1 MLNFFNGRLSL
12 ATRLVLVSLLFL
24 GSAIFPT
31 ALLVMQAD
39 REVSFSEKER
49 SGVEF
54 LQQAWQATLKGGAV
68 DTATAESSFGAGA
81 AAAALGEA
89 SSEADQIAAGLKLIQ
104 QVADGSNLTLD
115 PELDSFYAMDAATV
129 RIPATL
135 KAAREFEAMVQAQRE
150 TGNRDLEVKIAGENL
165 RAAAGSAVSSIQ
177 ASITN
182 NASGETRAALEKPM
196 AALESEVAALLNA
209 SSAGDFGA
217 RTDRF
222 EGVLDD
228 SWKATATE
236 LDRLL
241 EVRIAGLRSRLE
253 GELAIVGL
261 LLAIACALSFLVST
275 GLAGRF
281 KKLTA
286 SMDKLRAGDF
296 KSDIPYTEDTN
307 ETGSI
312 ANTLRFLRDD
322 VNQRIVRDAEQA
334 ELAMLGPAGYVK
346 AISVTQ
352 AVVEYQP
359 DGTLVTANENFLQ
372 LTGYSLEEVVGKPH
386 AIFLSPEDARD
397 PKQSNLWNRLN
408 HGDSVSGKFMNVGKK
423 GGEIWLQA
431 SYNPIV
437 DKNGQVVK
445 VVQIAA
451 DITAAELKANE
462 QSANIDAIQ
471 RAQAVI
477 EFKLDGTILTANA
490 NFLTT
495 MGYSLNEIAGQHHSM
510 FASPAFAGSPE
521 YRAFWERV
529 NRGEPVSGKFM
540 RQAKGGRE
548 VWIEASYNLV
558 LDLRGNPYKVV
569 KFANDITQV
578 ELERRAAEA
587 ERAAN
592 AAAQEKVVSGLARGL
607 SDLAAGNLTARIAE
621 PFPGKYET
629 LRSDF
634 NNAMDELQEAMR
646 GIVGNAHSI
655 SSGAGEI
662 SQAADDL
669 SRRTEQQ
676 AASLEETAAALDQ
689 ITATVRKAADN
700 AKQASSIVAV
710 AHSDAEESRQVVNG
724 AVAAMASIN
733 ASSRQISQILG
744 VIDEISFQTNLLALN
759 AGVEAARAGDAGRG
773 FAVVASEVRAL
784 AQRSSEAAKE
794 IKELISVSSQ
804 HVGTGV
810 DLVGKAGTALN
821 VIVGKVSEISALVA
835 EIAVASQE
843 QSSGLGEIN
852 TAINQMDQVTQ
863 QNAAMVE
870 ESTAAS
876 HQLRREAAELTE
888 LTARFQT
895 GAELDRAA
903 TQRPAAAAPKTP
915 VHQQRQRVAQFAAQG
930 SARPKPTDGWQDF

>member
-12 ATRLVLVSLLFL
+12 AARLTLVSVLFL
-24 GSAIFPT
+24 ASAIFPT

-39 REVSFSEKER
+39 REIRFSEKER
-49 SGVEF
+49 SGVDF
-54 LQQAWQATLKGGAV
+54 LQDAWHATLKGGTV
-68 DTATAESSFGAGA
+68 DSATAEASFGAGA
-81 AAAALGEA
+81 AAAALGKAVTEA
-89 SSEADQIAAGLKLIQ
+89 EQIPAGLKLIQ

-135 KAAREFEAMVQAQRE
+135 KAAREFEAMLQAQRE

-165 RAAAGSAVSSIQ
+165 RAAAGAAVSSIQ

-196 AALESEVAALLNA
+196 AAIESEVAALLNSA
-209 SSAGDFGA
+209 SNGDFGA
-217 RTDRF
+217 QADRF
-222 EGVLDD
+222 EAVLDE
-228 SWKATATE
+228 SWKATAAE
-236 LDRLL
+236 LERLL
-241 EVRIAGLRSRLE
+241 NVRIDGLRSRLE
-253 GELAIVGL
+253 GQIVIVGI
-261 LLAIACALSFLVST
+261 LLAIACALAWFVST

-296 KSDIPYTEDTN
+296 QSEIPYTDDKN

-312 ANTLRFLRDD
+312 ANTLSFLRDD
-322 VNQRIVRDAEQA
+322 VNQRIVKDAEQA

-372 LTGYSLEEVVGKPH
+372 LTGYSLEEVVGKSH

-397 PKQSNLWNRLN
+397 PKQSNLWHRLN
-408 HGDSVSGKFMNVGKK
+408 RGESVSGKFMSVGKR

-437 DKNGQVVK
+437 DKNGHVVK

-451 DITAAELKANE
+451 DITAAEMKATE
-462 QSANIDAIQ
+462 QSACMDAIQ

-477 EFKLDGTILTANA
+477 EFKLDGTILTANE
-490 NFLTT
+490 NFLAA
-495 MGYSLNEIAGQHHSM
+495 MGYTLNEIVGQNHTM
-510 FASPAFAGSPE
+510 FTPPGFASTPE
-521 YRAFWERV
+521 YLAHWERLK
-529 NRGEPVSGKFM
+529 RGEPVAGKFM
-540 RQAKGGRE
+540 RHAKGGRE
-548 VWIEASYNLV
+548 VWMEASYNLI
-558 LDLRGNPYKVV
+558 LDLRGNPHKVV
-569 KFANDITQV
+569 KFANDITQF
-578 ELERRAAEA
+578 EFERRAAEA

-607 SDLAAGNLTARIAE
+607 SDLAAGNLTVRLEE
-621 PFPGKYET
+621 PFPGQYET

-646 GIVGNAHSI
+646 SIVGNAHGI
-655 SSGAGEI
+655 SSGASEI

-710 AHSDAEESRQVVNG
+710 ARTDAEESRQVVNG
-724 AVAAMASIN
+724 AVTAMASIN

-876 HQLRREAAELTE
+876 HQLKREAAELTE

-903 TQRPAAAAPKTP
+903 TQRQAAAAPKTP

>member
-1 MLNFFNGRLSL
+1 MLRLFNSRLSL
-12 ATRLVLVSLLFL
+12 AARLALVSILFL
-24 GSAIFPT
+24 ASAVFPT

-39 REVSFSEKER
+39 REISFSEKETA
-49 SGVEF
+49 GVQF
-54 LQQAWQATLKGGAV
+54 LKQAWLATLKGGAV
-68 DTATAESSFGAGA
+68 DSAAAEASFGAGA
-81 AAAALGEA
+81 AAAALGETA
-89 SSEADQIAAGLKLIQ
+89 SEAEHVAAGLKLIQ

-135 KAAREFEAMVQAQRE
+135 KAAREFEAMLEAQRV

-165 RAAAGSAVSSIQ
+165 RAAAGAAVSSME
-177 ASITN
+177 ASINN
-182 NASGETRAALEKPM
+182 NASGETRAALEGPM
-196 AALESEVAALLNA
+196 AAIDKEVAALLN
-209 SSAGDFGA
+209 STSAGDYGA
-217 RTDRF
+217 QTDAF
-222 EGVLDD
+222 EGVLDE
-228 SWKATATE
+228 SWKATAIE
-236 LDRLL
+236 LERLL
-241 EVRIAGLRSRLE
+241 NVRIDGLHSRLQ
-253 GELAIVGL
+253 GQLLIVGV
-261 LLAIACALSFLVST
+261 LLAVACALAWFVST

-281 KKLTA
+281 KRLTA

-296 KSDIPYTEDTN
+296 QSEIPYTDDKN
-307 ETGSI
+307 ETGTI
-312 ANTLRFLRDD
+312 ANTLSFLRDD
-322 VNQRIVRDAEQA
+322 VNQRILKDAEQS

-359 DGTLVTANENFLQ
+359 DGTLVTANENFLR
-372 LTGYSLEEVVGKPH
+372 LTGYSLGEVVSKSH
-386 AIFLSPEDARD
+386 AMFLSPEDARD
-397 PKQSNLWNRLN
+397 PKQNDLWSRLN
-408 HGDSVSGKFMNVGKK
+408 RGESVSGKFMNVGKR

-437 DKNGQVVK
+437 DKNGKVVK

-451 DITAAELKANE
+451 DITAAEMKATE
-462 QSANIDAIQ
+462 QSACIDAIQ

-477 EFKLDGTILTANA
+477 EFKLDGTILGANE
-490 NFLTT
+490 NFLST
-495 MGYSLNEIAGQHHSM
+495 MGYTLNEIVGQNHSI
-510 FASPAFAGSPE
+510 FAPPGFAATPE
-521 YRAFWERV
+521 YIALWERLK
-529 NRGEPVSGKFM
+529 RGEHVAGKFL
-540 RQAKGGRE
+540 RHAKGGRE
-548 VWIEASYNLV
+548 VWMEASYNLI
-558 LDLRGNPYKVV
+558 LDLRGNPHKVV
-569 KFANDITQV
+569 KFANDVTHV
-578 ELERRAAEA
+578 EFERRAAEA

-607 SDLAAGNLTARIAE
+607 SDLAAGNLTVRLEE
-621 PFPGKYET
+621 PFPGQYET

-646 GIVGNAHSI
+646 SIVANAHGI
-655 SSGAGEI
+655 SSGASEI

-700 AKQASSIVAV
+700 AKLASSIVAV
-710 AHSDAEESRQVVNG
+710 ARNDAEESRQVVTG

-876 HQLRREAAELTE
+876 HQLKREAADLTE

-895 GAELDRAA
+895 GAAPAAVA
-903 TQRPAAAAPKTP
+903 TQRKARATPQAP
-915 VHQQRQRVAQFAAQG
+915 VQQQRQRMALVAANG
-930 SARPKPTDGWQDF
+930 SKMHTAKDDWQEF

>member
-12 ATRLVLVSLLFL
+12 ATRLALVSVLFL

-39 REVSFSEKER
+39 REVRFSEKER
-49 SGVEF
+49 SGVDF
-54 LQQAWQATLKGGAV
+54 LQQAWRATLKGGPV
-68 DTATAESSFGAGA
+68 DIATAEASFGAGE
-81 AAAALGEA
+81 AAAALDKA
-89 SSEADQIAAGLKLIQ
+89 STQPEQIASGLKLIQ

-135 KAAREFEAMVQAQRE
+135 KAAREFEAMLQAQRE
-150 TGNRDLEVKIAGENL
+150 TKNRDLEVKIAGENL
-165 RAAAGSAVSSIQ
+165 RAAARAAVLSME
-177 ASITN
+177 ASISN
-182 NASGETRAALEKPM
+182 NRSGETRAALEEPM
-196 AALESEVAALLNA
+196 AAIDREVAALLKSTSDA
-209 SSAGDFGA
+209 DFG
-217 RTDRF
+217 RQTDKF
-222 EGVLDD
+222 EDVLDET
-228 SWKATATE
+228 WKATATE
-236 LDRLL
+236 LERLL
-241 EVRIAGLRSRLE
+241 DVRVAGLRSRLE
-253 GELAIVGL
+253 GQLVIVGL
-261 LLAIACALSFLVST
+261 LLAAACALAWIVST

-296 KSDIPYTEDTN
+296 KSEIPYTDDKN
-307 ETGSI
+307 ETGVI
-312 ANTLRFLRDD
+312 ANTLSFLRDD
-322 VNQRIVRDAEQA
+322 VNQRILRDAEQA

-352 AVVEYQP
+352 AVVEYEP
-359 DGTLVTANENFLQ
+359 DGTLISANENFLR
-372 LTGYSLEEVVGKPH
+372 LTGYSIEEVAGKPH
-386 AIFLSPEDARD
+386 ALFLSPEDSRD
-397 PKQSNLWNRLN
+397 PRQRDLWSRLN
-408 HGDSVSGKFMNVGKK
+408 RGESVSGKFMRVGKMRE
-423 GGEIWLQA
+423 EIWLQA

-437 DKNGQVVK
+437 DKNGNVVK
-445 VVQIAA
+445 VVLIAA
-451 DITAAELKANE
+451 DITAAEAKANE
-462 QSANIDAIQ
+462 QAASIDAIK

-477 EFKLDGTILTANA
+477 EFKLDGTILTANE
-490 NFLTT
+490 NFLAT
-495 MGYSLNEIAGQHHSM
+495 MGYTLSEIAGQHHAM
-510 FASPAFAGSPE
+510 FVPPGFAATPE
-521 YRAFWERV
+521 YREHWERV
-529 NRGEPVSGKFM
+529 NRGEHVAGKFM
-540 RQAKGGRE
+540 RHARGGRE
-548 VWIEASYNLV
+548 VWIEASYNLI

-569 KFANDITQV
+569 KFATDITQV
-578 ELERRAAEA
+578 ELERRASEA
-587 ERAAN
+587 ERATN

-621 PFPGKYET
+621 PFPGQYET

-634 NNAMDELQEAMR
+634 NNAMEELQEAMR
-646 GIVGNAHSI
+646 GIVGNAHGI
-655 SSGAGEI
+655 NSGAGEI

-700 AKQASSIVAV
+700 AKQANSIVAV
-710 AHSDAEESRQVVNG
+710 ARSDAEESRQVVNG
-724 AVAAMASIN
+724 AVSAMASIN

-794 IKELISVSSQ
+794 IKELITVSSQ
-804 HVGTGV
+804 HVSTGV

-821 VIVGKVSEISALVA
+821 MIVGKVNEISTLVA

-843 QSSGLGEIN
+843 QSTGLGEIN

-870 ESTAAS
+870 QSTAAS
-876 HQLRREAAELTE
+876 HQLKREAAELTE

-895 GAELDRAA
+895 GAALDQVKTRR
-903 TQRPAAAAPKTP
+903 TVGTAPKAP
-915 VHQQRQRVAQFAAQG
+915 VHQQRQRIAEFAAQG
-930 SARPKPTDGWQDF
+930 SARPKATDDWQEF

>member
-12 ATRLVLVSLLFL
+12 ATRLALVSLLFL
-24 GSAIFPT
+24 GSAVFPT

-39 REVSFSEKER
+39 REVRFSEKER
-49 SGVEF
+49 SGVDF
-54 LQQAWQATLKGGAV
+54 LQEAWNATLKGGTV
-68 DTATAESSFGAGA
+68 DTEAAEASFGAGA

-89 SSEADQIAAGLKLIQ
+89 VSEADQVAAGLKLIQ

-135 KAAREFEAMVQAQRE
+135 KAAREFEAMLQAQRE
-150 TGNRDLEVKIAGENL
+150 SGNRDLEVKIAGENL
-165 RAAAGSAVSSIQ
+165 RAAAAAAVSSMD
-177 ASITN
+177 ASINN

-196 AALESEVAALLNA
+196 AAIDREVAALLNSA
-209 SSAGDFGA
+209 SNVDFGA
-217 RTDRF
+217 QTDRF
-222 EGVLDD
+222 EAVLDE
-228 SWKATATE
+228 SWKATAAE
-236 LDRLL
+236 LERLL
-241 EVRIAGLRSRLE
+241 NVRIDGLRSRLE
-253 GELAIVGL
+253 GQLAVVGL
-261 LLAIACALSFLVST
+261 LLAIACALAWFVST

-296 KSDIPYTEDTN
+296 QSEIPYTDDKN

-312 ANTLRFLRDD
+312 ANTLSFLRDD
-322 VNQRIVRDAEQA
+322 VNQRIVKDAEQA

-372 LTGYSLEEVVGKPH
+372 LTGYSLEEVVGKSH

-408 HGDSVSGKFMNVGKK
+408 RGESVSGKFMSVGKR

-437 DKNGQVVK
+437 DKNGHVVK

-451 DITAAELKANE
+451 DITAAEMKATE
-462 QSANIDAIQ
+462 QSACIDAIQ

-477 EFKLDGTILTANA
+477 EFKLDGTILTANE
-490 NFLTT
+490 NFLAA
-495 MGYSLNEIAGQHHSM
+495 MGYTLNEIVGQNHTM
-510 FASPAFAGSPE
+510 FTPPGFASTPE
-521 YRAFWERV
+521 YLAHWERLK
-529 NRGEPVSGKFM
+529 RGEHVAGKFM
-540 RQAKGGRE
+540 RHAKGGRE
-548 VWIEASYNLV
+548 VWMEASYNLI
-558 LDLRGNPYKVV
+558 LDLRGNPHKVV

-578 ELERRAAEA
+578 EFERRAAEA

-607 SDLAAGNLTARIAE
+607 SDLAAGNLTVRLEE
-621 PFPGKYET
+621 PFPGQYET

-646 GIVGNAHSI
+646 SIVGNAHGI
-655 SSGAGEI
+655 SSGASEI

-710 AHSDAEESRQVVNG
+710 ARTDAEESRQVVNG

-821 VIVGKVSEISALVA
+821 MIVGKVGEISTLVA

-876 HQLRREAAELTE
+876 HQLKREAADLTE
-888 LTARFQT
+888 LTARFQI
-895 GAELDRAA
+895 GAALDRAA
-903 TQRPAAAAPKTP
+903 TQRTATAAPKTP

-930 SARPKPTDGWQDF
+930 SARPKATDGWEVF